1 MKRKLMII
9 ATVAVVA
16 LLSFALVAC
25 TNNDSDKVNG
35 NGSGADLS
43 TKDIFAFSA
52 SSSAIMLDEAA
63 AEQSGEAVVSVSGT
77 REEQTVLPSQSAQ
90 SSAAAQSPAYGS
102 ELTEEEK
109 QMLMEQLAVLENF
122 IGDNAVTV
130 TEALV
135 GEDSAYFGIYEYSMI
150 IATNDLS
157 GVRHTFEM
165 YYNQTYLGTEVDYD
179 DDKPFFGQNGGD
191 FEQEESFRLD
201 GVVLYQGIEYQLT
214 GIKEIETEVEHG
226 QTETETKIEI
236 IVKKSAG
243 EYVRFE
249 QEMSTEA
256 DETEQE
262 FSYEYYQNGRKV
274 KEFSL
279 EIGVENGKK
288 EMEMTSIENGKTFK
302 VEYEEKRAANG
313 KDFIEAEVVQNG
325 VKTEVIITVEGAGT
339 EEDPY
344 RYVYR
349 HGDDDWFEYR
359 NRR

>member
-43 TKDIFAFSA
+43 TKDIFALSA

-63 AEQSGEAVVSVSGT
+63 NSRNGSAVSASDVSAEAPAQAAQSG
-77 REEQTVLPSQSAQ
+77 
-90 SSAAAQSPAYGS
+90 AAAQSPAYGS

-165 YYNQTYLGTEVDYD
+165 YYNQTYLGTEIDYD

-201 GVVLYQGIEYQLT
+201 GVVLYQEIEYQLT

-236 IVKKSAG
+236 IVKKDVG

>member
-25 TNNDSDKVNG
+25 TDNDSDKVNG

-43 TKDIFAFSA
+43 TKDIFALSA

-63 AEQSGEAVVSVSGT
+63 NSRNDSAVSASDVSAEAPAQAAQSG
-77 REEQTVLPSQSAQ
+77 
-90 SSAAAQSPAYGS
+90 AAAQSPAYGS

-130 TEALV
+130 TEARV

-236 IVKKSAG
+236 IVKKNVG

>member
-43 TKDIFAFSA
+43 TKDIFALSA

-63 AEQSGEAVVSVSGT
+63 NSRNGSAVSVSDVSA
-77 REEQTVLPSQSAQ
+77 EAPAQAAQ
-90 SSAAAQSPAYGS
+90 SGAAAQSPAYGS

-236 IVKKSAG
+236 IVKKNVG

>member
-43 TKDIFAFSA
+43 TKDIFALSA

-63 AEQSGEAVVSVSGT
+63 NSQNGSAVSASDVSAEAPAQAAQSG
-77 REEQTVLPSQSAQ
+77 
-90 SSAAAQSPAYGS
+90 AAAQSPAYGS

-165 YYNQTYLGTEVDYD
+165 YYNQTYLGTKVDYD

-201 GVVLYQGIEYQLT
+201 GVVLYQGIEYRLT

-236 IVKKSAG
+236 IVKKDVG

-249 QEMSTEA
+249 HEMSTEA

-339 EEDPY
+339 KEDPY